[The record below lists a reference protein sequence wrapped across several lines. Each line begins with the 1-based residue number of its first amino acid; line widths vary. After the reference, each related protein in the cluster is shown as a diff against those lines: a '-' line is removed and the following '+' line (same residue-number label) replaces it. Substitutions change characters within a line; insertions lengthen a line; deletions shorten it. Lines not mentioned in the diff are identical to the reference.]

1 MPVRLAT
8 LLALL
13 ALAGCGSAG
22 APAKSDNRHAEI
34 TLDDYTIRPQDL
46 RVQAG
51 KLTFT
56 VSNQGRLGHTFRIR
70 GTNHVVFAL
79 TTIRPGD
86 SKTRSTKLAPGT
98 YTMFCVLANHEELG
112 MTGKL
117 HVR

>member
-1 MPVRLAT
+1 MHVRLVT

-22 APAKSDNRHAEI
+22 APAKVNDRHAEI
-34 TLDDYTIRPQDL
+34 TLDDYTIRPQDP

-51 KLTFT
+51 KLTVT
-56 VSNQGRLGHTFRIR
+56 VKNEGRLGHTFRIR
-70 GTNHVVFAL
+70 GANHVVFAL
-79 TTIRPGD
+79 TTIRPGE

-117 HVR
+117 RV